1 MCERAKE
8 GRQVEGGRL
17 DGKGGNVMTGVSRRF
32 AALSLVCAL
41 ALVCT
46 MAYGQDAQLA
56 GPTRG
61 NAIHLAYTPTV
72 RSMGM
77 GGASIGL
84 EGPDSFN
91 PAALGWLET
100 GEIEITYGDH
110 DFRKGPRAQYYRAD
124 VSYPVLGGGAQLK
137 LYYMDSN
144 KHLSEMPGPSMP
156 LEAKVWAYEL
166 GVAYGRKLGDRLS
179 VGFGAFP
186 LEESNLRLS
195 GFGRGRGESLVGS
208 ARLGVLFKFTD
219 QINLATMFDHIKD
232 RLDDSYDWGTSLRDN
247 YYANIWTVGG
257 AIKLTDKIRWFGDY
271 RWGRVNGGS
280 VRLNP
285 RSPNFGLEYQFTDD
299 IALRVGET
307 RGHITAGAGLKLGS
321 LGMDLLKNCE
331 LNYAYVDGTGEDMI
345 RRAFGTAT
353 SHAVSLSMKF

>member
-1 MCERAKE
+1 M
-8 GRQVEGGRL
+8 
-17 DGKGGNVMTGVSRRF
+17 KGISKGLAFVGLVL
-32 AALSLVCAL
+32 ALGLVCVSTHA
-41 ALVCT
+41 
-46 MAYGQDAQLA
+46 QDAQLA

-91 PAALGWLET
+91 PASLGWLEA
-100 GEIEITYGDH
+100 GKIEITYGDH
-110 DFRKGPRAQYYRAD
+110 DFRKGPHVSYYRAD

-144 KHLSEMPGPSMP
+144 KRLSEMPDPSMP
-156 LEAKVWAYEL
+156 LEAKVWAYEA
-166 GVAYGRKLGDRLS
+166 GVSYGRRLNDRLAI
-179 VGFGAFP
+179 GFGAFP

-195 GFGRGRGESLVGS
+195 GVGRGRGESLVGS
-208 ARLGVLFKFTD
+208 ARLGVLVKVTD
-219 QINLATMFDHIKD
+219 EINLATMFDHIKD
-232 RLDDSYDWGTSLRDN
+232 RLKDSYDSGASLHDN

-257 AIKLTDKIRWFGDY
+257 AIKLTEKMRWVGDY

-285 RSPNFGLEYQFTDD
+285 RSPNFGLEYQLTDD
-299 IALRVGET
+299 IAVRVGET
-307 RGHITAGAGLKLGS
+307 RGHITAGAGVKLGP
-321 LGMDLLKNCE
+321 LGPDLLKNCE

-345 RRAFGTAT
+345 RHAFGTAT
-353 SHAVSLSMKF
+353 SHALSLSMKF